1 VTTDPAD
8 PANSA
13 DLAYATPHATDP
25 TGPDG
30 GAQPRSVAPD
40 AGAVPATASRVVPY
54 GVDAL
59 LADLPDLVAVRALD
73 DALRSSPLRGA
84 VDVVPA
90 ARTVLVRFATP
101 ADARAALDRLQEA
114 AAVAA
119 GTHRDP
125 DPPTDDPDRADC
137 TDRPT
142 DDPDAAPPRA
152 PVVLPVRYDGA
163 DLAEVARTTGLS
175 EAEVVHRHAASE
187 YTVAFGGFM
196 PGFAYL
202 TGLDPALHVP
212 RRSTPRERVPAGAV
226 AIAGEFAAVYP
237 AATPGGWMLLGTC
250 DVPLFDVDRDPPA
263 LLRPG
268 TRVRFVPADAPADRP
283 ADDPAAGA
291 ARGAPTPPAGRAAPD
306 LGRAAA
312 PTAASATASA
322 SARAA
327 VEVLAPGPLALVQ
340 DRGRPGLAAVG
351 VGRSGAADAGALRL
365 ANRLVGNDPD
375 AAGLEVLLG
384 GLSLRFPA
392 GGVVALAGAEVPAD
406 VDGVPV
412 APHAATRVQPGGV
425 LRTGTATR
433 GLRLYLAVRGGVDV
447 PRVLGSRSAD
457 RLAGLGP
464 EPLGAGDVL
473 PVGSQVVEAA
483 QPWADPPRDWPTTAV
498 LRVTPG
504 PRADWFTPGAF
515 ERLLAGRYAVAPA
528 SDRVAL
534 RLDGPPV
541 ERVDRGELP
550 SEPLV
555 PGAVQVPP
563 DGRPVVFGADHP
575 VTGGYPV
582 VAVVE
587 PRSRDL
593 AAQLRPGDAVTFTRS
608 EGSAGHA

>member
-1 VTTDPAD
+1 MTTDPAGPTRPSD
-8 PANSA
+8 P
-13 DLAYATPHATDP
+13 DATAERAP
-25 TGPDG
+25 
-30 GAQPRSVAPD
+30 VAPTASSAERVTAVAGGSTSALA
-40 AGAVPATASRVVPY
+40 AGAVTATRRVVPY

-73 DALRSSPLRGA
+73 DALRSSPLPGA

-101 ADARAALDRLQEA
+101 GDASAAVDGLQKA
-114 AAVAA
+114 VAVAA
-119 GTHRDP
+119 GTHRDT
-125 DPPTDDPDRADC
+125 DRSTDDQAGAPAD
-137 TDRPT
+137 T
-142 DDPDAAPPRA
+142 

-163 DLAEVARTTGLS
+163 DLAEVARATGLS
-175 EAEVVHRHAASE
+175 EDEVVHRHAAAE

-202 TGLDPALHVP
+202 TGLDPTLHVP

-268 TRVRFVPADAPADRP
+268 ARVRFAPTDALADAEADGRDDRPVDAPGDHPADGPAP
-283 ADDPAAGA
+283 
-291 ARGAPTPPAGRAAPD
+291 GAPRD
-306 LGRAAA
+306 S
-312 PTAASATASA
+312 PTAP
-322 SARAA
+322 SARTTARA
-327 VEVLAPGPLALVQ
+327 TVEVLAPGPLALVQ

-365 ANRLVGNDPD
+365 ANRLVGNAPD

-384 GLSLRFPA
+384 GLSLRFPV

-412 APHAATRVQPGGV
+412 APHAATRVPEGGV

-433 GLRLYLAVRGGVDV
+433 GLRLYVAVRGGVDV
-447 PRVLGSRSAD
+447 LRVLGSRSAD

-464 EPLGAGDVL
+464 EPLRAGDVL
-473 PVGSQVVEAA
+473 PVRSQVVDAA
-483 QPWADPPRDWPTTAV
+483 QPWADPPRDWPGTAA

-504 PRADWFTPGAF
+504 PRADWFAPDAF
-515 ERLLAGRYAVAPA
+515 ERLLAGRYVVTPA

-593 AAQLRPGDAVTFTRS
+593 AAQLRPGDVVTFTRS

>member
-1 VTTDPAD
+1 MV
-8 PANSA
+8 
-13 DLAYATPHATDP
+13 
-25 TGPDG
+25 PDG
-30 GAQPRSVAPD
+30 GVQPGSVALRVRD
-40 AGAVPATASRVVPY
+40 VPTTAPRVVPY

-73 DALRSSPLRGA
+73 DALRSSPLPGA

-90 ARTVLVRFATP
+90 ARTVLVRFATR
-101 ADARAALDRLQEA
+101 ADARAALDGLEEA
-114 AAVAA
+114 VAVAA
-119 GTHRDP
+119 GVHRDT
-125 DPPTDDPDRADC
+125 DPPTDDPDRTDRA
-137 TDRPT
+137 DRPT
-142 DDPDAAPPRA
+142 DDPDAAPLPA
-152 PVVLPVRYDGA
+152 AVVLPVRYDGA
-163 DLAEVARTTGLS
+163 DLAEVARATGLS
-175 EAEVVHRHAASE
+175 EDEVVHRHAAAE

-202 TGLDPALHVP
+202 TGLDPALHVS

-268 TRVRFVPADAPADRP
+268 ARVRFAPTDALADAEADGRDDRPVDAPGDHP
-283 ADDPAAGA
+283 ADDPAP
-291 ARGAPTPPAGRAAPD
+291 GAPRD
-306 LGRAAA
+306 S
-312 PTAASATASA
+312 PTAP
-322 SARAA
+322 SARTTARA
-327 VEVLAPGPLALVQ
+327 TVEVLAPGPLALVQ

-365 ANRLVGNDPD
+365 ANRLVGNAPD

-384 GLSLRFPA
+384 GLSLRFPV

-412 APHAATRVQPGGV
+412 APHAATRVPEGGV

-433 GLRLYLAVRGGVDV
+433 GLRLYVAVRGGVDV
-447 PRVLGSRSAD
+447 LRVLGSRSAD

-464 EPLGAGDVL
+464 EPLRAGDVL
-473 PVGSQVVEAA
+473 PVGSQVVDAA
-483 QPWADPPRDWPTTAV
+483 QPWADPPRDWPGTAA

-504 PRADWFTPGAF
+504 PRPDWFAPGAF
-515 ERLLAGRYAVAPA
+515 ERLLAGRYVVTPA

-534 RLDGPPV
+534 RLHGPPV

-593 AAQLRPGDAVTFTRS
+593 AAQLRPGDVVTFTRS

>member
-1 VTTDPAD
+1 MTAEDP
-8 PANSA
+8 
-13 DLAYATPHATDP
+13 
-25 TGPDG
+25 G
-30 GAQPRSVAPD
+30 D
-40 AGAVPATASRVVPY
+40 AVRVVPY

-59 LADLPDLVAVRALD
+59 LVDLPGLTVVRALD
-73 DALRSSPLRGA
+73 DALRSDPPPG
-84 VDVVPA
+84 VIDVVPA

-101 ADARAALDRLQEA
+101 ADARDAVDAVLRAARAAGSRSSDEA
-114 AAVAA
+114 AP
-119 GTHRDP
+119 GHP
-125 DPPTDDPDRADC
+125 DSATSAD
-137 TDRPT
+137 
-142 DDPDAAPPRA
+142 
-152 PVVLPVRYDGA
+152 PVVLPVRYDGP
-163 DLAEVARTTGLS
+163 DLAAVARATGLT
-175 EAEVVHRHAASE
+175 EREVVRRHAAGE

-212 RRSTPRERVPAGAV
+212 RRATPRERVPPGAV

-268 TRVRFVPADAPADRP
+268 TRVRF
-283 ADDPAAGA
+283 AAVSTSLTGA
-291 ARGAPTPPAGRAAPD
+291 
-306 LGRAAA
+306 AAA
-312 PTAASATASA
+312 PQV
-322 SARAA
+322 ARAHVDGPHVDGPQVDGPQVDGPDA
-327 VEVLAPGPLALVQ
+327 GGPQVGGPQVDPARVEPVPAGPAQLPPTTTALDPGVARDPRADHAPGAPHDPDAAARPEVEVLATGPLVLVQ

-365 ANRLVGNDPD
+365 ANRLVGNGPG

-384 GLSLRFPA
+384 GLVLRFPA

-412 APHAATRVQPGGV
+412 APHAATRVPPGGV
-425 LRTGTATR
+425 LRTSTAAR
-433 GLRLYLAVRGGVDV
+433 GLRLYVAVRGGVDV
-447 PRVLGSRSAD
+447 PPVLGSRAAD
-457 RLAGLGP
+457 RLAGIGP
-464 EPLGAGDVL
+464 APLRVGDTL
-473 PVGSQVVEAA
+473 PVGTDVVGSA
-483 QPWADPPRDWPTTAV
+483 QPWADPPRDWPGTVV
-498 LRVTPG
+498 LRVAPG
-504 PRADWFTPGAF
+504 PRPDWFATGEF
-515 ERLLAGRYAVAPA
+515 ERLLAGRFAVSPA

-541 ERVDRGELP
+541 ERADRGELP
-550 SEPLV
+550 SEPLA

-563 DGRPVVFGADHP
+563 DGRPVVFGVDHP

-587 PRSRDL
+587 PRSRDR
-593 AAQLRPGDAVTFTRS
+593 AAQLRPGDTVRFARF

>member
-1 VTTDPAD
+1 MNSAD
-8 PANSA
+8 PANST
-13 DLAYATPHATDP
+13 DLAYATTHATEP
-25 TGPDG
+25 TGPDV
-30 GAQPRSVAPD
+30 GAQPRSVALD

-73 DALRSSPLRGA
+73 DALRSSPLPGA

-101 ADARAALDRLQEA
+101 ADARAALDRLQKA

-119 GTHRDP
+119 GTHRDT

-163 DLAEVARTTGLS
+163 DLAEVARATGLS
-175 EAEVVHRHAASE
+175 EDEVVHRHAASE

-283 ADDPAAGA
+283 ADDPAPSAS
-291 ARGAPTPPAGRAAPD
+291 RDVPTLPSGRTSSASRPD
-306 LGRAAA
+306 
-312 PTAASATASA
+312 PASA
-322 SARAA
+322 SARAPVRA
-327 VEVLAPGPLALVQ
+327 TVRATVEVLTPGPLALVQ

-365 ANRLVGNDPD
+365 ANRLVGNAPD

-412 APHAATRVQPGGV
+412 APHAATRVPPGGV

-464 EPLGAGDVL
+464 EPLRAGDVL
-473 PVGSQVVEAA
+473 PVGAQVVDAA
-483 QPWADPPRDWPTTAV
+483 QPWPDPPRDWPGTAV

-504 PRADWFTPGAF
+504 PRADWFTPDAF
-515 ERLLAGRYAVAPA
+515 ERLLAGRYAVTPA

>member
-1 VTTDPAD
+1 MTAPTAD
-8 PANSA
+8 
-13 DLAYATPHATDP
+13 
-25 TGPDG
+25 G
-30 GAQPRSVAPD
+30 V
-40 AGAVPATASRVVPY
+40 RVVPY

-59 LADLPDLVAVRALD
+59 LTDLPDLAAVRALD
-73 DALRSSPLRGA
+73 DTLRVDPPPGA

-101 ADARAALDRLQEA
+101 GDARAAADGLTEA
-114 AAVAA
+114 AGAAVATARA
-119 GTHRDP
+119 GRP
-125 DPPTDDPDRADC
+125 AAAPDRRAADG
-137 TDRPT
+137 
-142 DDPDAAPPRA
+142 AAD
-152 PVVLPVRYDGA
+152 VVLPVRYDGA
-163 DLAEVARTTGLS
+163 DLAEVARATGLT
-175 EAEVVHRHAASE
+175 EDEVVRRHAE
-187 YTVAFGGFM
+187 RTYTVAFGGFM

-212 RRSTPRERVPAGAV
+212 RRATPRERVPAGAV

-250 DVPLFDVDRDPPA
+250 DVLLFDVDRDPPA

-268 TRVRFVPADAPADRP
+268 TRVRFAPGAERMTAETGPGASVPGPRPDPLGPGARAETGVRTAPRP
-283 ADDPAAGA
+283 RADDP
-291 ARGAPTPPAGRAAPD
+291 RAV
-306 LGRAAA
+306 
-312 PTAASATASA
+312 
-322 SARAA
+322 
-327 VEVLAPGPLALVQ
+327 VEVLAPGPLTLVQ

-365 ANRLVGNDPD
+365 ANRLVGNAPG

-384 GLSLRFPA
+384 GLVLRFPA

-406 VDGVPV
+406 VDGVPI
-412 APHAATRVQPGGV
+412 APHAATRVPPGGV

-433 GLRLYLAVRGGVDV
+433 GLRLYLAVRGGLDV
-447 PRVLGSRSAD
+447 PPVLGSRAAD

-464 EPLGAGDVL
+464 AAPGAGDVL
-473 PVGSQVVEAA
+473 PVGAEVVDAA
-483 QPWADPPRDWPTTAV
+483 QPWADPPRDWPDTAV

-504 PRADWFTPGAF
+504 PRADWFAPGAF
-515 ERLLAGRYAVAPA
+515 DRLLGARYAVTPA

-541 ERVDRGELP
+541 GRADRGELP

-582 VAVVE
+582 LAVVE

-593 AAQLRPGDAVTFTRS
+593 AAQLRPGDPVAFAALDRPATTR
-608 EGSAGHA
+608 